1 MWAAAHKFEVG
12 RATGQCCLGVLCVL
26 CVCCWRVGSM
36 QKKGKARQGKTNPP
50 AHAKQ
55 SWQGGKKM
63 GKGRQENEA
72 LTTPCAHGLGV
83 FSPPSMICS
92 PVRSTPGWSGKRNTW
107 RGTCLILTE
116 QRPTAL
122 FIRVLVAHL
131 RRSGKHGMTSM
142 RCM

>member
-12 RATGQCCLGVLCVL
+12 RATGQCCLGVLCV
-26 CVCCWRVGSM
+26 CCWRVGSM
-36 QKKGKARQGKTNPP
+36 QKKGKARQGKDKSTC
-50 AHAKQ
+50 ACKAELARRKED
-55 SWQGGKKM
+55 
-63 GKGRQENEA
+63 GKGGPRERSSDHA
-72 LTTPCAHGLGV
+72 LCTWPGV

-92 PVRSTPGWSGKRNTW
+92 PVRSTPAWSGKRNTW
-107 RGTCLILTE
+107 RKTCLILTE